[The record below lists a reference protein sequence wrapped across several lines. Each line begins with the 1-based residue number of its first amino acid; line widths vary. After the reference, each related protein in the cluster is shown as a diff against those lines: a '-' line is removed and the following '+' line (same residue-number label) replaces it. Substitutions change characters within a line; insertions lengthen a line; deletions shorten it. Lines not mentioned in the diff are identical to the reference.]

1 MPPKPRKIP
10 MRMCVGCREMKP
22 KKELLRAVRSPEGEV
37 SLDPTGKKAG
47 RGAYVCFNAECLK
60 RALKQRQLD
69 RALEAHLDEA
79 ANQQLT
85 DTMQQLLSAKAGE
98 DHT

>member
-1 MPPKPRKIP
+1 MPKKIP

-22 KKELLRAVRSPEGEV
+22 KKELLRVVRSPQGEV

-47 RGAYVCFNAECLK
+47 RGAYVCYSPDCLH

-69 RALEAHLDEA
+69 RALETKPEEA
-79 ANQQLT
+79 ANEQLT
-85 DTMQQLLSAKAGE
+85 ATMQRLLQTKEESL
-98 DHT
+98 

>member
-1 MPPKPRKIP
+1 MSPKPRKIP

-22 KKELLRAVRSPEGEV
+22 KGQLIRAVRSPDGEV

-47 RGAYVCFNAECLK
+47 RGAYVCLSAACLK

-69 RALEAHLDEA
+69 RALEAHLTDE

-85 DTMQQLLSAKAGE
+85 ETMQRLLAEKTME

>member
-1 MPPKPRKIP
+1 MPVKPRKNP

-60 RALKQRQLD
+60 KALKQRQLD
-69 RALEAHLDEA
+69 RALEAHLDES
-79 ANQQLT
+79 ANLQLT
-85 DTMQQLLSAKAGE
+85 ETMQRLLAEKTME
-98 DHT
+98 EKT